1 MDGRQAAP
9 EGLGGKRAEDERSR
23 ALRER
28 VCALIDGEPVPGQ
41 ELEDALADVARD
53 PQARRAWLEYQQVGD
68 WLRSSQWHG
77 GFDDARFLER
87 FGQRLAAEPVQ
98 LAPAVARASRG
109 SSPGVQRWV
118 AGLGAALAGVV
129 AVALVGLGGLLPQDP
144 MIPQSAQM
152 AMPGPAVV
160 AQVPASAEPSEV
172 PTSASTSA
180 STTAPAVAPLRA
192 SALKAA
198 LGPTSGAGT
207 WRALLDQQVCM
218 PSLNGH
224 APARLHV
231 LH

>member
-9 EGLGGKRAEDERSR
+9 EGLGGPRAEDERSR

-28 VCALIDGEPVPGQ
+28 VCALVDGEPVPGQ

-87 FGQRLAAEPVQ
+87 FAERLAAEPVQ
-98 LAPAVARASRG
+98 LAPAAARR
-109 SSPGVQRWV
+109 SSPRAQRWV

-144 MIPQSAQM
+144 MIPQSPQM
-152 AMPGPAVV
+152 AMPGPSIV
-160 AQVPASAEPSEV
+160 AQAPTSAEPSEV
-172 PTSASTSA
+172 SAPAPASTSA
-180 STTAPAVAPLRA
+180 PAAAPLRA

-198 LGPTSGAGT
+198 LGPSTAAGA
-207 WRALLDQQVCM
+207 WKALLDEQVCM
-218 PSLNGH
+218 PSLHGH
-224 APARLHV
+224 APARLNVV